1 MMKRVLFVLGVL
13 EDDDIDWL
21 LTVGQRLEFH
31 AGDVLIRQQQQAEA
45 IYLLL
50 DGTLHVSVAS
60 WPDQIIAEL
69 SSGEVVGEMS
79 FVDTRPPSATVTAA
93 TPALLLAIPWSPLQS
108 MLQQD
113 SRFAARFYRALAILL
128 SSRLRTTVQHLEGE
142 HWQPVVLSDQECS
155 RDMAETI
162 SLGGIRFDWLMRRL
176 RDNPTAPTEADWP
189 TSEPE

>member
-1 MMKRVLFVLGVL
+1 MKRVLFVLGVL

-21 LTVGQRLEFH
+21 LTVGQRLELQP
-31 AGDVLIRQQQQAEA
+31 GNVLIRQRHQADA

-50 DGTLHVSVAS
+50 DGSLHVSIDS
-60 WPDQIIAEL
+60 LPDQIIAEL

-93 TPALLLAIPWSPLQS
+93 TAALLLAIPWGPLQS

-128 SSRLRTTVQHLEGE
+128 SSRLRTTVEHLEGE
-142 HWQPVVLSDQECS
+142 HWQPVVLSDQDCS

-162 SLGGIRFDWLMRRL
+162 SLGNIRFDWLMRRL
-176 RDNPTAPTEADWP
+176 RDNPTTPIETDWP
-189 TSEPE
+189 TSASE